1 MSLRICNT
9 TENVR
14 CQDRVHD
21 VVGTQMKITS
31 GCGMSW
37 HLSCVFKDEWAEMVR
52 EERTFQRKGKL
63 TSEGTKEGKQKAGLP
78 GVIPWIMVGM
88 KG

>member
-1 MSLRICNT
+1 MPLRIWNT

-63 TSEGTKEGKQKAGLP
+63 TSEGTKEGKQKAELP
-78 GVIPWIMVGM
+78 RVILWIMVGV